1 MKLSEIKTSKIFNV
15 AGFDLIKLFDDNG
28 RTAVVFADTVF
39 DCEFGKNNNFSEST
53 ILKRLNGE
61 ILPKITEC
69 VGTDNV
75 LEFETDLTS
84 LDGLKTHGSVKSK
97 IAIPTFDYYR
107 QNVHIFDEHKLDK
120 WWWLAT
126 PDTTR
131 EHYNDNWI
139 VCVSPSGNIGSVN
152 YHNSIGVR
160 PFLFFVSDIDV
171 SCED

>member
-1 MKLSEIKTSKIFNV
+1 MKLSEIKASKTFNV

-39 DCEFGKNNNFSEST
+39 DSEFGKDNNLSEST
-53 ILKRLNGE
+53 ILKRLNEE

-69 VGTDNV
+69 VGADNV

-84 LDGLKTHGSVKSK
+84 LDGLKTHGCVKSK
-97 IAIPTFDYYR
+97 IAIPTFDFYR

-139 VCVSPSGNIGSVN
+139 VCVAPRGGIDDDYC
-152 YHNSIGVR
+152 YHHCGVR

-171 SCED
+171 SCEE